1 MLKLHLR
8 TYGPPDRPCVLLLHG
23 LFGSSSNWGAVARQ
37 LEPHY
42 RVLVPDL
49 RNHGQSPH
57 HRDCGYPA
65 MVDDVLH
72 LLDTHDVGAA
82 TLVGHSMGG
91 KVAMHLALNHPQR
104 VDRLAVVDMS
114 PVRYTHNFD
123 AVLGG
128 FGAVDLATIR
138 SRADAD
144 RQMASSVNG
153 GGVRAFLLQNL
164 VKDAQGWRWRLNLSA
179 LAAAQAEITG
189 FPDQRSGATFDGD
202 AQFIH
207 GVLSDY
213 VTPAYEPTIRR
224 FFPRASLCPVDGA
237 GHWVYADQ
245 PQGFMTCLQA
255 MLASPQVGH

>member
-1 MLKLHLR
+1 MMELHFR
-8 TYGPPDRPCVLLLHG
+8 SYGSPDRPCVLLLHG

-37 LEPHY
+37 LETQYH
-42 RVLVPDL
+42 VLVPDL

-57 HRDCGYPA
+57 HADTSYPA
-65 MVDDVLH
+65 MVDDVLR
-72 LLDTHDVGAA
+72 LLEAHDVDAA

-104 VDRLAVVDMS
+104 VSRLAVVDMS

-123 AVLGG
+123 AVLDG

-144 RQMASSVNG
+144 RQMAPHVSG

-164 VKDAQGWRWRLNLSA
+164 VKDEAGWRWRLNLSA

-189 FPDQRSGATFDGD
+189 FPDQRSDATFDGS
-202 AQFIH
+202 AYFIH
-207 GVLSDY
+207 GALSDY
-213 VTPAYEPTIRR
+213 VTPAYEPAIRR
-224 FFPRASLCPVDGA
+224 YFPNAMLCPVDGA

-245 PQGFMTCLQA
+245 PQGFMACLDA
-255 MLASPQVGH
+255 FLTHTPSG